1 MQHWPQKLITSFFL
15 LTSLLILPYEKITF
29 ILAQIYQM
37 KHLIIKKFPE
47 QQDFEN
53 ASVI

>member
-1 MQHWPQKLITSFFL
+1 MKKIT
-15 LTSLLILPYEKITF
+15 LILAL